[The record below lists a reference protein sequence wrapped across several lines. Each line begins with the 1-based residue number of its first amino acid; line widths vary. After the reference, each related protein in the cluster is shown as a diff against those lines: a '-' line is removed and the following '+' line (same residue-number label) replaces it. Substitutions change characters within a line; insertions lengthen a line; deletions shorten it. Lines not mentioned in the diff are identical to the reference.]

1 MREIILLLVCIF
13 LGLPCISGYNA
24 TLRQWVMPQGQN
36 LTLFV
41 LDENPFGA
49 KCLDGSPPGYFFRPG
64 VGSGAHSWHV
74 YLPGG
79 GWCTS
84 LDDCAARAQTALGST
99 RPWTPRRK
107 SAQHME
113 HLFQGILSGSR
124 GSNPG
129 FADWNLVVPVYCD
142 GGGYGGRA
150 GARPVNSSS
159 TIYLDGWRIVKAIM
173 SGARCAA
180 GRAAQALPDGYGAL
194 HARVCL
200 QHCLWYAP
208 FSLRD
213 SLTPRVPAHPPAFPP
228 LPDLMDRRGISSAS
242 QVLLSGCSAGGQ
254 AVGMLCD
261 QVETLLPR
269 ADVKCLMDAGF
280 FMDAKDRTDA
290 LRFRSLA
297 KQLASFHQSMGH
309 PRCGRAH
316 NASERW
322 RCFFPQYALRFIS
335 SSVFIVNTLFDYAAL
350 RIGNQ
355 LPDKTTHIHRC
366 LDDVVADLPRVT
378 SALHHD
384 SWRDLPIANGSACKQ
399 DEWQAVLGV
408 AGEML
413 GEVRQITE
421 EKRRVSAY
429 LVDKVAHCTTV
440 FASWAKLEAAGAI
453 GLRSAITR
461 WYFDSNQ
468 SDRFYSP

>member
-173 SGARCAA
+173 S
-180 GRAAQALPDGYGAL
+180 
-194 HARVCL
+194 
-200 QHCLWYAP
+200 
-208 FSLRD
+208 
-213 SLTPRVPAHPPAFPP
+213 
-228 LPDLMDRRGISSAS
+228 DLMDRRGISSAS